1 MYNEGLF
8 RINGKKK
15 LWNTKKSK
23 TIQKQYIEIDKYT
36 EGVNFYDCIIY
47 LKYGVI
53 LKCCEF
59 YNCIIK
65 NYLGFNY
72 FISCNLTACDL
83 KHNAARYDWCD
94 MSDCIIS
101 NFANLYN
108 SRIIESTIPCRV
120 EDSYIANCHITMN
133 KMDGCYA
140 YNNSYEDNYCIP
152 KELMS
157 LNGKTYNVGYKK
169 AKKMCHG
176 REKFVIIKL
185 LFDPEASGCTGGDIK
200 HRTSRVFVA
209 DIYSVDK
216 KTHYK
221 DAYSGF
227 NENFK
232 YTKGEWISEP
242 DTDMNSL
249 EICSTGIHFFFNEAD
264 AIEYCLL

>member
-8 RINGKKK
+8 KVNCKKK
-15 LWNTKKSK
+15 LWNARKTKH
-23 TIQKQYIEIDKYT
+23 ICKQYVELETYT
-36 EGVNFYDCIIY
+36 ENMAFYDCIIVV
-47 LKYGVI
+47 KNNIVV
-53 LKCCEF
+53 KCCEF

-65 NYLGFNY
+65 NGLSCNNFVSCSL
-72 FISCNLTACDL
+72 ISCDL
-83 KHNAARYDWCD
+83 LYNASRYNWCD
-94 MSDCIIS
+94 IDECLISPCSNIDNSKVSKSIISCRTKDSCIIG
-101 NFANLYN
+101 
-108 SRIIESTIPCRV
+108 
-120 EDSYIANCHITMN
+120 CHITMN
-133 KMDGCYA
+133 RIEGCYA

-152 KELMS
+152 KEIMS
-157 LNGKTYNVGYKK
+157 LNDKTYNVGYKK

-227 NENFK
+227 DERFEYK
-232 YTKGEWISEP
+232 KGSWVSEL

-264 AIEYCLL
+264 AIEYCL